1 MIRVEVRFVG
11 GQVSVYRRPGR
22 IRSAV
27 LRAVR
32 ALRLLG
38 RRSAT

>member
-11 GQVSVYRRPGR
+11 GQVEAYRLPGG

-32 ALRLLG
+32 ALRMMG
-38 RRSAT
+38 RRGRV